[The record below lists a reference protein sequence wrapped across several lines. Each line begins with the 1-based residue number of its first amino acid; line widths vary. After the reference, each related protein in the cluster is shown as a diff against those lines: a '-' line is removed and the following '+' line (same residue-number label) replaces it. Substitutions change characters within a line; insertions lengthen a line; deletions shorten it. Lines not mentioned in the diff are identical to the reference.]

1 MSNPFNA
8 YVTLMMNKAT
18 GIAEETKPLVALILN
33 DIAYLKV
40 NDFKAVDAEQIM
52 EGRWERALRAI
63 GPKGILESKN
73 VLLDAILDI
82 FTTPGLILSQN

>member
-1 MSNPFNA
+1 
-8 YVTLMMNKAT
+8 
-18 GIAEETKPLVALILN
+18 
-33 DIAYLKV
+33 
-40 NDFKAVDAEQIM
+40 M